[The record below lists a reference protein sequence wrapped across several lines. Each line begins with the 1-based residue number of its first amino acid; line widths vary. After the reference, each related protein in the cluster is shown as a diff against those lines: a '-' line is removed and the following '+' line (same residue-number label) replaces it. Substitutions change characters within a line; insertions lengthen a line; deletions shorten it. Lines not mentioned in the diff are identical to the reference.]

1 MFDIVMTVDS
11 NVADFRL
18 ASKLNFDVPLRNVAT
33 AIQNDVKRNL
43 RENMTYKGPRMKR
56 LADKT
61 IKDKT
66 RLGVSTPKMPLMR
79 FRNMF
84 RNIRVKK
91 AGYNSWAVDFASNE
105 SNDKAYYHNIAGAGK
120 TSIIRQF
127 FGVSKKRE
135 RWAIKYFESWIVNK
149 LRAGKGRQYGVSILE

>member
-1 MFDIVMTVDS
+1 MLDIVMTVKSD
-11 NVADFRL
+11 VVDFKTF
-18 ASKLNFDVPLRNVAT
+18 SKLNFDVPLRNVAT

-43 RENMTYKGPRMKR
+43 RNSTTYKGPKMKR

-61 IKDKT
+61 VKDKT
-66 RLGVSTPKMPLMR
+66 RLGVAAPKMPLMR

-91 AGYNSWAVDFASNE
+91 AGYNHWAVDFATGE
-105 SNDKAYYHNIAGAGK
+105 SNDKAYYHNVAGAGK
-120 TSIIRQF
+120 TRIIRQF

-135 RWAIKYFESWIVNK
+135 AWSIKYFESWVLNK
-149 LRAGKGRQYGVSILE
+149 LKAGKNRQYGSVLR

>member
-1 MFDIVMTVDS
+1 MYEIKLTVDS
-11 NVADFRL
+11 NVVDLKKF
-18 ASKLNFDVPLRNVAT
+18 SKMNFDVPLRNVAM
-33 AIQNDVKRNL
+33 AIQTDVKKNL
-43 RENMTYKGPRMKR
+43 RQSSTYRGPRMKR

-61 IKDKT
+61 MKDKVK
-66 RLGVSTPKMPLMR
+66 LGVATTKMPLMR

-91 AGYNSWAVDFASNE
+91 IGYNFWAVDFSTTTSNA
-105 SNDKAYYHNIAGAGK
+105 KAYYHNIAGAGA

-135 RWAIKYFESWIVNK
+135 RWAIKYFETWVANK
-149 LRAGKGRQYGVSILE
+149 LKAGKGRQYGTRVY